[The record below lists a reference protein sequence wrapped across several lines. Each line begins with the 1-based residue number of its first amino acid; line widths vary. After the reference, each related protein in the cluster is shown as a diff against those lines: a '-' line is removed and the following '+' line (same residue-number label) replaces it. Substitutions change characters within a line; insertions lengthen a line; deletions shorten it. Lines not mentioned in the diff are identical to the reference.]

1 MAGAD
6 TVTTTSI
13 RAAQPGQAFR
23 TTMTV
28 LRLLFGL
35 HFLVNGAN
43 FFFPFFSIAPPHSPM
58 ALMVMHALVTS
69 GLFNFAKTTE
79 VVVGVALLSN
89 RFVPLALVLAFPVAC
104 IIAYVDVVL
113 IGTLFGGW
121 VLGGGT
127 LLLNAALLLG
137 YLRYYRPM
145 LTMRSAPDLA

>member
-1 MAGAD
+1 MTAYALR
-6 TVTTTSI
+6 TPQ
-13 RAAQPGQAFR
+13 RQAKAFK

-43 FFFPFFSIAPPHSPM
+43 FFFPFLKIAPPHSPM
-58 ALMVMHALVTS
+58 ALMLMHAFVAS

-79 VVVGVALLSN
+79 VVTGILLLSN
-89 RFVPLALVLAFPVAC
+89 RFVPLALVAAFPVAC

-113 IGTLFGGW
+113 IGTWLGGW

-127 LLLNAALLLG
+127 ILLNAVLLFG

-145 LTMRSAPDLA
+145 LTMKSEPGLA